1 MNRVLVVED
10 EATILQGLRD
20 NLEFEGYEVF
30 TASDGIAGL
39 EQIRKHDPHLIVLD
53 LMLPRLSGYEL
64 CRKLRAEGVNT
75 PILMLTARGEEADR
89 VLGLDLGAD
98 DYVTKPFSV
107 RELMA
112 RVRALLRRTATGSGL
127 PDELEFDDVRVNFAR
142 YEATRAGRR
151 VELTRKEFGLLR
163 LLAAKEGAVVTRD
176 ELLEKVWGYEAMPTT
191 RTVDNHLASLRA
203 KLERDAAEPRY
214 LITVHG
220 VGYKLVL

>member
-10 EATILQGLRD
+10 EAAILQGLRD

-30 TASDGIAGL
+30 TALDGVAGL

-112 RVRALLRRTATGSGL
+112 RVRALLRRTASGSGL
-127 PDELEFDDVRVNFAR
+127 PNELEFDDVRVDFAR
-142 YEATRAGRR
+142 YEATRAGRK

-176 ELLEKVWGYEAMPTT
+176 ELLEKVWGYDAMPTT
-191 RTVDNHLASLRA
+191 RTVDNHLAALRA
-203 KLERDAAEPRY
+203 KLERNAAEPQH

-220 VGYKLVL
+220 VGYKLVR

>member
-10 EATILQGLRD
+10 EAAILQGLRD

-30 TASDGIAGL
+30 TAADGIAGL

-64 CRKLRAEGVNT
+64 CRKLRADGVNT

-127 PDELEFDDVRVNFAR
+127 PDELEFADVRVNFAR
-142 YEATRAGRR
+142 YEATRAGRK

-191 RTVDNHLASLRA
+191 RTVDNHLAALRA
-203 KLERDAAEPRY
+203 KLENDAAEPQY

-220 VGYKLVL
+220 VGYKLVR

>member
-10 EATILQGLRD
+10 EAAILQGLRD
-20 NLEFEGYEVF
+20 NIEFEGYEVF
-30 TASDGIAGL
+30 TALDGVAGL

-112 RVRALLRRTATGSGL
+112 RVRALLRRSQPRAEM
-127 PDELEFDDVRVNFAR
+127 PDDLRFEDVEIDFRC
-142 YEATRAGRR
+142 
-151 VELTRKEFGLLR
+151 
-163 LLAAKEGAVVTRD
+163 
-176 ELLEKVWGYEAMPTT
+176 
-191 RTVDNHLASLRA
+191 
-203 KLERDAAEPRY
+203 
-214 LITVHG
+214 
-220 VGYKLVL
+220 

>member
-10 EATILQGLRD
+10 EAAILQGLRD
-20 NLEFEGYEVF
+20 NLEFEGYKVF
-30 TASDGIAGL
+30 TALDGVAGL

-112 RVRALLRRTATGSGL
+112 RVRALLRRTAPGAGL
-127 PDELEFDDVRVNFAR
+127 PNELEFDDVRVDFAR
-142 YEATRAGRR
+142 YEATRAGRK

-163 LLAAKEGAVVTRD
+163 LLAAKEGAVITRD
-176 ELLEKVWGYEAMPTT
+176 ELLEKVWGYDAMPTT
-191 RTVDNHLASLRA
+191 RTVDNHLAALRA
-203 KLERDAAEPRY
+203 KLERDAAEPQH

-220 VGYKLVL
+220 VGYKLVR